1 MEQKEIKIL
10 STEPIKNESEF
21 AELVPSEILKEIQEK
36 IQTML
41 SRLCINTEITIT
53 VKYNEYSQRVVVV
66 LQSMEFNTV
75 PVIFKSIHLE
85 GRSQPV
91 VETVDN
97 GNGIFHRI
105 KFCFFISYR
114 YEDFGHGTN
123 GTDLGSV
130 EFICLKDKNY
140 SKLFTSGLKIM
151 SEY

>member
-21 AELVPSEILKEIQEK
+21 AELVLSEILKEIQEK
-36 IQTML
+36 IQTMM
-41 SRLCINTEITIT
+41 SRLCINTEITFT

-66 LQSMEFNTV
+66 LQSTEFNTV

-105 KFCFFISYR
+105 KFCFSSVTDMRISVT
-114 YEDFGHGTN
+114 EPTEPIWVLWNSF
-123 GTDLGSV
+123 V
-130 EFICLKDKNY
+130 
-140 SKLFTSGLKIM
+140 SKTKIIR
-151 SEY
+151 SCSLQD

>member
-1 MEQKEIKIL
+1 M
-10 STEPIKNESEF
+10 
-21 AELVPSEILKEIQEK
+21 
-36 IQTML
+36 M

-53 VKYNEYSQRVVVV
+53 VKYNEYSQRVEIVV
-66 LQSMEFNTV
+66 LQSTEFNTV

-114 YEDFGHGTN
+114 YVLFRRFVRNVKESVRRF
-123 GTDLGSV
+123 DL
-130 EFICLKDKNY
+130 FHFRNNART
-140 SKLFTSGLKIM
+140 FN
-151 SEY
+151 

>member
-36 IQTML
+36 IQTMM

-53 VKYNEYSQRVVVV
+53 VKYNEYSQRVVAT
-66 LQSMEFNTV
+66 LQSTEFNTV

-85 GRSQPV
+85 GHSQPV
-91 VETVDN
+91 VETIDN
-97 GNGIFHRI
+97 GNEIFYRI

-130 EFICLKDKNY
+130 EFICLKEQNY
-140 SKLFTSGLKIM
+140 TNLFTSGLKIM
-151 SEY
+151 SGY

>member
-21 AELVPSEILKEIQEK
+21 AELVPSEILKEIRERFRRWCQD
-36 IQTML
+36 
-41 SRLCINTEITIT
+41 SSINTEITLT

-66 LQSMEFNTV
+66 LQSTEFNTV